1 MRASHVASN
10 WTSYPPAATSSN
22 ELREYRC
29 RTGGGLLMSYD
40 ATPIP
45 SRPYG
50 WYRPSPN
57 HQFARMATNCAAT
70 VAESTPLT
78 RRDSQSVLWLAHG
91 STTGGSDPGTTPV
104 THRVTACSHVVSQ
117 GLVIVWDA
125 AGSS

>member
-1 MRASHVASN
+1 M
-10 WTSYPPAATSSN
+10 SSN
-22 ELREYRC
+22 ELRVYRC

-57 HQFARMATNCAAT
+57 HQFARVATSRAAT
-70 VAESTPLT
+70 VVESTPLSC
-78 RRDSQSVLWLAHG
+78 RDSRSVLWLAHG
-91 STTGGSDPGTTPV
+91 VTTGGSDPDTTPA
-104 THRVTACSHVVSQ
+104 THRVTAYSHVVSH
-117 GLVIVWDA
+117 GLVTVRDA